1 MKYPFLIYQF
11 GNGAKKKKDNA
22 IHNPH
27 AFQNWLSK
35 LIQYYM
41 SCLNEAEEKNFLE
54 PCQWFFFI
62 YFNWRIITLQ
72 YCGGFC
78 YTSEAGNF
86 KTADL
91 RLTILNMP
99 MGFPGVL
106 VLKNPPASTGDIK

>member
-1 MKYPFLIYQF
+1 
-11 GNGAKKKKDNA
+11 
-22 IHNPH
+22 
-27 AFQNWLSK
+27 
-35 LIQYYM
+35 M
-41 SCLNEAEEKNFLE
+41 SCLNEAEEKKFLE